1 MLYSATVV
9 IVENDPVLARLIALH
24 VERAGGA
31 PLVTRNGEQALESAR
46 VCLPAVMITALK
58 MPHIDAAALVRALRV
73 TAAARGWSMPAII
86 LITAS
91 DSRYALEIGADALLP
106 MPVNL
111 TDLDALLHRYIG

>member
-31 PLVTRNGEQALESAR
+31 PLVTHNGEQAR
-46 VCLPAVMITALK
+46 VCLPAVMIIALK
-58 MPHIDAAALVRALRV
+58 MPHIDAAALVRAPRV
-73 TAAARGWSMPAII
+73 TTTARGWSMPAII